1 MKYLLLTFLCFN
13 LFSNQVS
20 ANTNVQLSIQPSNV
34 ANVYYQ
40 IYGNGKPINDDLEFV
55 LINPEGMK
63 YETKTKESIL
73 FLKNIPFGNYELILL
88 NKPFTYQL
96 TIDKQYLKKQ
106 HELKRIDLYHE
117 HLSPSTNDDSNIKYY
132 LSLLG
137 ITSFFILLILY
148 KKS

>member
-1 MKYLLLTFLCFN
+1 MKYLLLTLLGFYLC
-13 LFSNQVS
+13 SNQVS
-20 ANTNVQLSIQPSNV
+20 AKTDVQLSIQPSNV
-34 ANVYYQ
+34 ANIYYQ
-40 IYGNGKPINDDLEFV
+40 IYGNGKPIYDDLEFV
-55 LINPEGMK
+55 LINPEGKK
-63 YETKTKESIL
+63 YEIKTKESIL

-106 HELKRIDLYHE
+106 HVLKRIDLYND
-117 HLSPSTNDDSNIKYY
+117 HLSPITSDDSNIKYY

-148 KKS
+148 K